1 MVGAPPPPGLRE
13 DTAPVF
19 PICCWQTLWLCTA
32 DRHTLQTADRGK
44 QDKEDFWAFLLV
56 GWKLRNASATLS
68 KHIQKLLMSSYA
80 AQTHCVLLS
89 FFTVS
94 INPPKAAA

>member
-1 MVGAPPPPGLRE
+1 MVGAAPLSTPPRAKGGHCSSLPFR
-13 DTAPVF
+13 AP
-19 PICCWQTLWLCTA
+19 
-32 DRHTLQTADRGK
+32 DRHTLKTLDRGK
-44 QDKEDFWAFLLV
+44 QDKEDFRAFLLV
-56 GWKLRNASATLS
+56 GWRLRNASATLS
-68 KHIQKLLMSSYA
+68 KHIQKLLMSPYA